1 MKRSTQTYI
10 MAKNLQRL
18 VDAMQIYTHFMAKI
32 NKDNNTTKSYIC
44 FMVKVYKDWVI
55 EHKAIPNSWQK
66 STKTEG
72 ENTKLYP
79 IHGKS
84 LQRLDDD
91 TQSYTCFMTKVY
103 KDWMIQHRVTH
114 FMKGLHKP
122 IPISWQKV
130 YKDWMIQ
137 HRFTHFMKKSTQTY
151 THFMAKSLQRL
162 DDSTQVHT
170 FHEKVYTNPIPISW
184 QKVYKDWMIQHRFTH
199 FMKRSTQTYTNFMAK
214 SLQRL
219 DDSTQVHTFHEKVYT
234 NLYPFHGKKS
244 TKTGSFNT
252 GSHIS

>member
-137 HRFTHFMKKSTQTY
+137 HRFTHFMKRSTQTY
-151 THFMAKSLQRL
+151 THFKAKSLQRL
-162 DDSTQVHT
+162 DDAMQN
-170 FHEKVYTNPIPISW
+170 YTYFMAKINKDNTTKSYTCFMV
-184 QKVYKDWMIQHRFTH
+184 KVYKDWVIAHKAIPNSWQ
-199 FMKRSTQTYTNFMAK
+199 
-214 SLQRL
+214 
-219 DDSTQVHTFHEKVYT
+219 
-234 NLYPFHGKKS
+234 KS
-244 TKTGSFNT
+244 TKTGS
-252 GSHIS
+252 